1 MVALGAVPSEVEF
14 LPELHLLVY
23 LEPLGD
29 GPIHGADRGVH
40 PTSI

>member
-23 LEPLGD
+23 LKPLGD

-40 PTSI
+40 LTSI